1 MSHVIL
7 WSIRNRFLVLIAA
20 VLLTG
25 WGIVALKSTPLDAI
39 PDLSDVQVIIKTG
52 FPGQSP
58 RVVEEQVTYPITT
71 TMLSVPGAKAVRGY
85 SFFGDSYVYVIFEDG
100 TDLYWARSRVLEYL
114 NQAASDLPD
123 GVQPRLGPDATG
135 VGWVYSYALV
145 DRTGGHD
152 LAQLTSLQD
161 WFLKFELQTVPG
173 VSEVATVGG
182 MVRQYQIVADP
193 EKLRGYGIPLERLI
207 TAVQNANREVGGSV
221 LELAEAEYMVRTRG
235 YLTSIE
241 DIELIPV
248 HTTPDGTPVLLRDV
262 ARVQI
267 GPEMRRGIADL
278 DGEGEITGGII
289 VMRSGENALAT
300 IDAVKQRID
309 ELRPSLP
316 DGVEI
321 VETYDRSQLILD
333 SVDNLKTKLVEEFIV
348 VALVC
353 VAFLFHIRSSL
364 VVIITL
370 PLGILIAFI
379 VMQAQGIN
387 ANIMS
392 LGGIAIAIGAMVD
405 AAIVMIENAHKHL
418 ERWEAEHGERPR
430 GEAHWRVIGDAAVE
444 VGPALFFSLL
454 IITLSF
460 LPVFTLQAQEGRLFR
475 PLAFT
480 KTYAMA
486 AAAGLAVT
494 LVPVLMGY
502 LVRGRI
508 PAEHR
513 NPLNRFLIWLYRPFL
528 RAVLRLPR
536 TTIVVSILVM
546 ASMLIPLAGVSG
558 LLAPLKWPFQAAGAV
573 SSLVAQPGAGAG
585 TGDTAQAGGQGGGA
599 IKVIE
604 GWQAGLADAWRE
616 TFRGVPVLE
625 HWHRGLGSEFMPDL
639 YEGDLMYMPTT
650 LPGLSIGK
658 AQELLQQT
666 DRLIASLPE
675 VARVFGKI
683 GRADTATDPAPLTM
697 IETVIQLK
705 PESEW
710 RPGMTVDKLI
720 DELDATVDLPGV
732 TNAWVMP
739 IKTRIDM
746 LATGIKTPVGVKIAG
761 PDLDVIERI
770 GEDVERAVQQVAGTT
785 SAFSERVAG
794 GRYVEIRPDRLAAA
808 RVGLNVSDINS
819 LVAAAIG
826 GINVSRTVE
835 GLERYPIN
843 VRFPREQRDDV
854 QKLRELPIVTPTGAQ
869 VPLAQVAEVEI
880 VDGAPMLKSENA
892 RLNGWTFVDIR
903 DRDLGSWIAEA
914 RQVVREEVDLPP
926 GYSLTWSGQYEYMAR
941 AQERLNQVVPL
952 TLAIIFVLLYMTFRS
967 TTEALM
973 VMLSLPFSLVG
984 GFWLVY
990 LLGYNLSIA
999 VAVGFIAL
1007 AGVAAE
1013 FGVVMLV
1020 YLDNALKQW
1029 SREGRLATRDDLKA
1043 AIEEG
1048 AVLRIRPKAMTVATI
1063 FAGLLPIML
1072 LGGVGSEVMQPI
1084 AAPMVGGMI
1093 TAPLLSLFV
1102 LPAIYLLWRQRA
1114 LRHGESPAPLPA
1126 DTAEPAPGSSPAS
1139 SPTAPG
1145 TPSPAS
1151 G

>member
-1 MSHVIL
+1 MKHVIL
-7 WSIRNRFLVLIAA
+7 WSIRNRFLVLMAA

-25 WGIVALKSTPLDAI
+25 WGVVAVKQTPLDAI
-39 PDLSDVQVIIKTG
+39 PDLSDVQVIVKTS

-71 TMLSVPGAKAVRGY
+71 TMLSVPGAKVVRGY
-85 SFFGDSYVYVIFEDG
+85 SFFGDSFVYVIFEDG
-100 TDLYWARSRVLEYL
+100 TDIYWARSRVLEYL
-114 NQAASDLPD
+114 NQAASELPQ
-123 GVQPRLGPDATG
+123 GVQPRIGPDATG

-145 DRTGGHD
+145 DRTGQHD
-152 LAQLTSLQD
+152 LAELTSLQN

-182 MVRQYQIVADP
+182 MVRQYQIVVDP
-193 EKLRGYGIPLERLI
+193 DRLRGYGIPLQRVVD
-207 TAVQNANREVGGSV
+207 AVQRANREVGGSV
-221 LELAEAEYMVRTRG
+221 LELAEAEYMIRTRG
-235 YLTSIE
+235 YLTSLQ

-248 HTTPDGTPVLLRDV
+248 DVSAEGTPILLRDI

-267 GPEMRRGIADL
+267 GPEMRRVVADL
-278 DGEGEITGGII
+278 DGEGEITGGIV
-289 VMRSGENALAT
+289 VMRYGENALAT
-300 IDAVKQRID
+300 IEAVKQRID
-309 ELRPSLP
+309 ELRAGLP

-321 VETYDRSQLILD
+321 IETYDRSQLILEA
-333 SVDNLKTKLVEEFIV
+333 VDNLRTKLIEEFIV

-353 VAFLFHIRSSL
+353 FAFLFHLRSAL
-364 VVIITL
+364 VAVVSL
-370 PLGILIAFI
+370 PLGILAAFVI
-379 VMQAQGIN
+379 MQQQGVN

-418 ERWEAEHGERPR
+418 ERYEAEHGNRPR
-430 GEAHWRVIGDAAVE
+430 GDAHWRVIGEAAAE

-460 LPVFTLQAQEGRLFR
+460 LPVFTLQAQEGRLFA

-486 AAAGLAVT
+486 ASAGLAVT

-502 LVRGRI
+502 LIRGRI
-508 PAEHR
+508 PSETR
-513 NPLNRFLIWLYRPFL
+513 NPLNRAMIWMYRPFL

-536 TTIVVSILVM
+536 TTIAVSLVLM
-546 ASMLIPLAGVSG
+546 LSTLIPLAGIGGV
-558 LLAPLKWPFQAAGAV
+558 LEPLKWPFQAATAVGSAIGGADEGGPT
-573 SSLVAQPGAGAG
+573 SAHR
-585 TGDTAQAGGQGGGA
+585 AGGPVE
-599 IKVIE
+599 VIE
-604 GWQAGLADAWRE
+604 GWQKALADTWRD
-616 TFRGVPVLE
+616 TFRGLPVLE
-625 HWHRGLGSEFMPDL
+625 DWHRGLGSEFMPDL

-666 DRLIASLPE
+666 DRLIATLPE
-675 VARVFGKI
+675 VERVFGKI

-697 IETVIQLK
+697 IETLIQLK
-705 PESEW
+705 PEDQW
-710 RPGMTVDKLI
+710 REGMTVDKLI

-761 PDLDVIERI
+761 PDLKEIERI
-770 GEDVERAVQQVAGTT
+770 GQDVERAVLQVDGTT

-794 GRYVEIRPDRLAAA
+794 GRYIEIRPDRLAAA

-819 LVAAAIG
+819 IVAAAIG
-826 GINVSRTVE
+826 GINITETVE
-835 GLERYPIN
+835 GLERYPVNI
-843 VRFPREQRDDV
+843 RFPREQRDDV

-869 VPLAQVAEVEI
+869 VPLEQVAEVVI
-880 VDGAPMLKSENA
+880 ADGAPMLKSENA

-903 DRDLGSWIAEA
+903 GRDLGSWIDEA
-914 RQVVREEVDLPP
+914 KVVVRDQVALPA
-926 GYSLTWSGQYEYMAR
+926 GYSITWSGQYEYMERAR
-941 AQERLNQVVPL
+941 ERLSQVVPV
-952 TLAIIFVLLYMTFRS
+952 TLAIIFLLLYLTFRRAG
-967 TTEALM
+967 EALL
-973 VMLSLPFSLVG
+973 VMLSLPFALVG
-984 GFWLVY
+984 GFWLIY
-990 LLGYNLSIA
+990 LLDYNLSVA

-1020 YLDNALKQW
+1020 YLDNALADWRRQ
-1029 SREGRLATRDDLKA
+1029 GRLNTVDDLKG

-1072 LGGVGSEVMQPI
+1072 LGGVGSEVMRRI

-1102 LPAIYLLWRQRA
+1102 IPAIYLLWRQRELTA
-1114 LRHGESPAPLPA
+1114 VPKTAA
-1126 DTAEPAPGSSPAS
+1126 DVAAENAA
-1139 SPTAPG
+1139 
-1145 TPSPAS
+1145 
-1151 G
+1151 